1 MSETNP
7 SCSRGDQLRDVG
19 MAIAAARR
27 PDQVTLGRLAMVR
40 AMLASPAGTATI
52 DDATKPYEMSVGYA
66 DGGQWRGT
74 VTRSLVRDGFATI
87 IGTTRSARPSR
98 HRGYIS
104 VMQLLDRTIAQ
115 NYLDSMSASLAGND
129 VTPSAA
135 TDEVTNT
142 TSETSHL

>member
-52 DDATKPYEMSVGYA
+52 DDATKPYEMSVQCLFLHHVSFSQPHHA
-66 DGGQWRGT
+66 PSVHPMSLRGDLEFH
-74 VTRSLVRDGFATI
+74 TRIVFTQKR
-87 IGTTRSARPSR
+87 
-98 HRGYIS
+98 
-104 VMQLLDRTIAQ
+104 IA
-115 NYLDSMSASLAGND
+115 
-129 VTPSAA
+129 
-135 TDEVTNT
+135 
-142 TSETSHL
+142 